1 VAKSFHQLSPKSQMV
16 VFGLLSVVTAGAGW
30 QVLISPLREELA
42 TRTERFADIQS
53 QLTAAQGTAKRLQA
67 FEKEV
72 AQMERELRRT
82 TSSLPDEKDP
92 SDVLNVLHEV
102 AVESAID
109 LSAFAP
115 KEIATK
121 PQYAEWPIELNLD
134 GGYHQIG
141 RFFDRIATMSRLM
154 SVAEL
159 HLKTKTT
166 PGGHGTIS
174 ASCIATTFVFKKD
187 AAPPAAASGGN
198 Q

>member
-16 VFGLLSVVTAGAGW
+16 VFGMLSALTLGAGW
-30 QVLISPLREELA
+30 QVLISPIREELA
-42 TRTERFADIQS
+42 TRTERFAEIQS

-67 FEKEV
+67 FQKEV
-72 AQMERELRRT
+72 AQMERTLRMT
-82 TSSLPDEKDP
+82 TASLPDEKDP
-92 SDVLNVLHEV
+92 SDVLNVLHEL
-102 AVESAID
+102 AVDSAID

-115 KEIATK
+115 KDITTK
-121 PQYAEWPIELNLD
+121 PQYAEWPIELNLE

-141 RFFDRIATMSRLM
+141 RFFDRIASMSRLM

-166 PGGHGTIS
+166 PGGRGTVT

-187 AAPPAAASGGN
+187 PAPAASGGN